1 MTINFN
7 GKTYHSFEEMLA
19 AEKDCN
25 NVHVIGHASNV
36 VIRNGETIVDGVPI
50 KDIEGSCVTHI
61 IIQGDVQNVATTSG
75 DVSVC
80 GSVGSINCT
89 VGDVNCGDV
98 TGNVNTSS
106 GDVNCGSVGG
116 FVNTYIGNISHR

>member
-36 VIRNGETIVDGVPI
+36 VIRNGVTIVDGVPI
-50 KDIEGSCVTHI
+50 KDLEGSCVTHI
-61 IIQGDVQNVATTSG
+61 IIQGDVQNVTTTSG

-89 VGDVNCGDV
+89 SGDVDCGDV
-98 TGNVNTSS
+98 TGSVNTTS
-106 GDVNCGSVGG
+106 GDVNCGSVGCM
-116 FVNTYIGNISHR
+116 VNTYSGNIRHR